1 MLTREFINNFYDKLP
16 AYCVDRLIVKID
28 GNNITSLEK
37 TTFNAKDDEGNTHWY
52 HYDELIQDYD
62 EAVKLHK
69 KLEKKKRLD
78 NIRYY
83 KNELKRCAKKL
94 EELQQC

>member
-1 MLTREFINNFYDKLP
+1 MLTREFINSFYDKLP
-16 AYCVDRLIVKID
+16 AYGVDRLIVKID
-28 GNNITSLEK
+28 ESNIRSFEK
-37 TTFNAKDDEGNTHWY
+37 DSFYVKDKDGNTHWY

-69 KLEKKKRLD
+69 KLERKKRLD

-83 KNELKRCAKKL
+83 KNEIKRCTKKL
-94 EELQQC
+94 EELKKC

>member
-1 MLTREFINNFYDKLP
+1 MLTREFINSFYDKLP

-28 GNNITSLEK
+28 ESNITLLQNDS
-37 TTFNAKDDEGNTHWY
+37 FYAKDKDGNTHWY
-52 HYDELIQDYD
+52 QYDELVQDYD

-69 KLEKKKRLD
+69 KLEKKKRQD

-83 KNELKRCAKKL
+83 KNEIKRCTKKL
-94 EELQQC
+94 EELQQ